1 LPTASWIACTAAALA
16 FGDVEADRK
25 RAQQI
30 VEREGVQTKLEYG
43 ELNRE
48 DFDMF
53 PGGGGFKLPFSLST
67 PSVGDL
73 GTTALYVGLA
83 AVATVVLLA
92 VGRSI
97 MRRREQSVVAASNFL
112 RAVAGAT
119 PDRSADELFSDADRL
134 ASEERWGDAVHS
146 LLLAVIRGLS
156 DEFGPARK
164 SRTSRELIAHFKL
177 GSERRAAFRRLVATV
192 ERVVFGD
199 QAVDEEVFH
208 RCRGY
213 AAAAR
218 GVAS

>member
-199 QAVDEEVFH
+199 QSVDEEVYR

-213 AAAAR
+213 AATAR